1 MLLFA
6 RRSGGTGTRP
16 AYLREIASGCI
27 KVSINGRDF
36 QWLERNIEPT
46 GVNRSRML
54 FRWSKNSIANS
65 FFPDDEQQSF
75 LFFSSSFAHISTIV
89 SYIYLYISKKKKKR
103 KKSNRR
109 FSFYFFIFFNSKYPD
124 LHKSSINSESPP
136 SLRPGHD
143 ETRLISSR
151 RNPFPCKRAKRSI
164 SLPVTYVR
172 VP

>member
-1 MLLFA
+1 MHGRQSSNTNDRLIEMLLFA
-6 RRSGGTGTRP
+6 RGSGGTGTRP

-75 LFFSSSFAHISTIV
+75 LFFSSSFARISTIV
-89 SYIYLYISKKKKKR
+89 SYIYLYISKKKR
-103 KKSNRR
+103 KEKNRIDDPPFTFLF
-109 FSFYFFIFFNSKYPD
+109 FSTRNIPIFIN
-124 LHKSSINSESPP
+124 HRSIQNHRPP
-136 SLRPGHD
+136 SVRG
-143 ETRLISSR
+143 TT
-151 RNPFPCKRAKRSI
+151 KRD
-164 SLPVTYVR
+164 
-172 VP
+172 